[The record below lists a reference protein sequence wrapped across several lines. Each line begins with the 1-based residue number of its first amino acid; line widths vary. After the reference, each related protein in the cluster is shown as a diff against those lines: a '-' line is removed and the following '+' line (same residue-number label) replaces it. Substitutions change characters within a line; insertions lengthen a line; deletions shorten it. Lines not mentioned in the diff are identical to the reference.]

1 MPSSR
6 RRASGRWHLDMN
18 PAGPGHWIA
27 QGVQLA
33 PGGTWRV
40 TVTNR
45 VSDFDEYEARL
56 KVPVR

>member
-1 MPSSR
+1 MS
-6 RRASGRWHLDMN
+6 